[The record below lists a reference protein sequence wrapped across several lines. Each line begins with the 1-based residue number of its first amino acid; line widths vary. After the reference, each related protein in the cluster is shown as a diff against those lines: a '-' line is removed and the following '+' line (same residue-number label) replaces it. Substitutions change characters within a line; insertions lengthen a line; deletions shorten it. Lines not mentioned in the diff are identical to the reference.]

1 MISSSDILKAGI
13 LIVDDQEANASLL
26 KEMLHDAG
34 YVSVASTTNP
44 HEVCELH
51 RQNHYSLIVLD
62 LQMPGLDGFQVME
75 GLKAIETDAYLPV
88 LVQTAQPS
96 HKLRA
101 LKAGAKDF
109 VSKPFDLAEILVRVH
124 NSLEVRLLH
133 REAEMR
139 TEQAEAR
146 SAELARASGCLQN
159 ILDSAT
165 HVSIVATTPEGV
177 ITLFSS
183 GAERMLGYSAA
194 EMIGKATPALFHLES
209 EIARRGDEL
218 TKELGRP
225 VQGFAVFT
233 EIARRGKVEERD
245 WTYVRKDGSTLTVSL
260 AVSPK
265 RTAQG
270 DVQGF
275 LGVATE
281 VTAQSRLRA
290 ELEAAN
296 RGLEKKNHEIQN
308 FYHTLSHELKTPLT
322 STREFIALVADGV
335 AGPVNERQTEYLG
348 LAIEGCDQ
356 LTVCINDLLD
366 ATRLETGKMA
376 IQLKPGSLGQVVKR
390 VLTGLKNTAAEK
402 MILLQEDVTGDL
414 PDVLMD
420 DARMSQII
428 TNLVNNALKFTP
440 SNGRVGVSVRESKN
454 HPQFLEVSVSD
465 TGRGIAKD
473 QLGLIFDRLYQIKNG
488 DAATEQGVGL
498 GLYLCRELVGLH
510 GGDIRVESELG
521 KGSTFT
527 FTIPEPG
534 ALRRPRVLVIEDD
547 LEVCAVTRRVLEEGG
562 FEAFTASTGEE
573 GLQLLQECDPMVALI
588 DLHMPGLDGAEI
600 LREIRQR
607 YGAVPVVVYT
617 GDPEGELM
625 TRALEFS
632 PFTILAKPCPGD
644 RLLETVRRLKGQADT
659 QFWRRC
665 QIERCKAACK
675 SAERDNVLL
684 KNL

>member
-1 MISSSDILKAGI
+1 MISSSDILKASI
-13 LIVDDQEANASLL
+13 LIVDDQDANVSLL
-26 KEMLHDAG
+26 EEMLHRAG
-34 YVSVASTTNP
+34 YVSVSSTKNP
-44 HEVCELH
+44 HEVCDLH
-51 RQNHYSLIVLD
+51 RKNRYCLILLD

-75 GLKAIETDAYLPV
+75 GLKKIETEGYLPV
-88 LVQTAQPS
+88 LAQTSQPG

-109 VSKPFDLAEILVRVH
+109 ISKPFDLEEVLLRVH
-124 NSLEVRLLH
+124 NLLEVRLLH

-139 TEQAEAR
+139 TEQ
-146 SAELARASGCLQN
+146 
-159 ILDSAT
+159 
-165 HVSIVATTPEGV
+165 
-177 ITLFSS
+177 
-183 GAERMLGYSAA
+183 
-194 EMIGKATPALFHLES
+194 
-209 EIARRGDEL
+209 
-218 TKELGRP
+218 
-225 VQGFAVFT
+225 
-233 EIARRGKVEERD
+233 VEERGEQ
-245 WTYVRKDGSTLTVSL
+245 RESL
-260 AVSPK
+260 SLVKLEEKNFELKGTIEALERAHGRIVELNRDLERRVAE
-265 RTAQG
+265 RT
-270 DVQGF
+270 
-275 LGVATE
+275 
-281 VTAQSRLRA
+281 A
-290 ELEAAN
+290 ELEGAN

-335 AGPVNERQTEYLG
+335 AGAVNESQTEYLG

-390 VLTGLKNTAAEK
+390 VLAGLKNTAAEK
-402 MILLQEDVTGDL
+402 MISLQEDVTRDL

-440 SNGRVGVSVRESKN
+440 SNGRVGVSVRESKS
-454 HPQFLEVSVSD
+454 HPQFLEVSVRD

-473 QLGLIFDRLYQIKNG
+473 QLDLIFDRLYQIKNG

-547 LEVCAVTRRVLEEGG
+547 PELSASTRRILEGGG

-573 GLQLLQECDPMVALI
+573 GLQLLEECDPMAAVI

-632 PFTILAKPCPGD
+632 PFTVLAKPCSAD
-644 RLLETVRRLKGQADT
+644 RLLKTLRGLKGQADT

-665 QIERCKAACK
+665 RIEGNAKRHVRAL
-675 SAERDNVLL
+675 ERENVLL
-684 KNL
+684 RDL